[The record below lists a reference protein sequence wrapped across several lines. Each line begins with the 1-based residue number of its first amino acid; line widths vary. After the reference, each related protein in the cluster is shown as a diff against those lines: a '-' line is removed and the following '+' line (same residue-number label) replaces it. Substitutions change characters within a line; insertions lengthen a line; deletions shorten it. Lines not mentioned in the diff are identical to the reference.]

1 MKGGKIIAAIMV
13 IVIIAG
19 IGYYGYH
26 YETTGKLK
34 VNTADMMVTNTTNS
48 SPDALHGGMHGGLY
62 VTFSAIALHSKGASN
77 STGWTNYS
85 LHDKTVNV
93 LNITPSNASF
103 LSNLSVHA
111 GTYNMIKIYIKS
123 ISVNMSAPGI
133 TSNTTLT
140 LSAPF
145 ALAVHTITVSAHG
158 TTSIVIDIHER
169 GIISS
174 SSKFMM
180 SGNMTI
186 LS

>member
-34 VNTADMMVTNTTNS
+34 VNTDDIMVSNATN
-48 SPDALHGGMHGGLY
+48 SPDASHGSVHGGMY
-62 VTFSAIALHSKGASN
+62 ITFSAIALHKKGASN

-93 LNITPSNASF
+93 LDLTSSNASF